1 MKRISVISILLCISI
16 SICAQDVSR
25 QNAQKKKIE
34 QEISYIDKQLNSTKN
49 KQKESLN
56 TLALTHKKIESRK
69 KLLKE
74 IDSEIKGY
82 ESSIDIKGND
92 IQRLQSR
99 LDTLQMYHN
108 RLVYN
113 TYKNRDAKIWFS
125 YILASENLSQSI
137 RRWSHLKN
145 LSNSVRL
152 QGVNIIETQ
161 NNIQIERREL
171 ESLRLASIETQ
182 KQREREFNQL
192 AKEEASVKS
201 TINNL
206 KKQEKSLST
215 DLNNKKREVER
226 LNREI
231 ERILAEAVKEQKKG
245 GKSKIDYELSAK
257 FSENMGKL
265 PWPVKAGVIVER
277 FGQGYHP
284 VFKNVKLPFNNGVNI
299 STNENSDAYSV
310 FNGVVKQVL
319 VMPGYNQCVL
329 VQHGEYF
336 TFYTKLKRVYVKIGQ
351 QVKTGEAVGTID
363 DTDGTSI
370 LHFQLWKGT
379 NKQNPENWLIDRD

>member
-1 MKRISVISILLCISI
+1 MKRISAISLFLFISLAL
-16 SICAQDVSR
+16 CAQDVSR
-25 QNAQKKKIE
+25 QSAQKKRIE
-34 QEISYIDKQLNSTKN
+34 QEIANIDSQLNSTKN

-56 TLALTHKKIESRK
+56 TLALTHRKIDSRK
-69 KLLKE
+69 RLLRE
-74 IDSEIKGY
+74 IDSEIKRY
-82 ESSIDIKGND
+82 ESSIENKGKD
-92 IQRLQSR
+92 IQKLQAR

-113 TYKNRDAKIWFS
+113 TYKNRDAKIWFI
-125 YILASENLSQSI
+125 YILASDNLSQSI
-137 RRWSHLKN
+137 RRWSHLKE
-145 LSNSVRL
+145 LSNSVRS
-152 QGVNIIETQ
+152 QGEIIIETQ
-161 NNIQIERREL
+161 KNIQLEREEL
-171 ESLRLASIETQ
+171 KNLRLSSIETQ
-182 KQREREFNQL
+182 KQRESEFNQL
-192 AKEEASVKS
+192 TKEEASVKN

-206 KKQEKSLST
+206 KKQEKSLNA

-231 ERILAEAVKEQKKG
+231 ERILAEAVKEQKG

-257 FSENMGKL
+257 FSDNMGKL
-265 PWPVKAGVIVER
+265 PWPVKAGVIVEK
-277 FGQGYHP
+277 FGQSYHP

-299 STNENSDAYSV
+299 STNINSDAYSV

-351 QVKTGEAVGTID
+351 QIKTGEAVGTID
-363 DTDGTSI
+363 DTDGVSI

-379 NKQNPENWLIDRD
+379 NKQNPENWLADKD